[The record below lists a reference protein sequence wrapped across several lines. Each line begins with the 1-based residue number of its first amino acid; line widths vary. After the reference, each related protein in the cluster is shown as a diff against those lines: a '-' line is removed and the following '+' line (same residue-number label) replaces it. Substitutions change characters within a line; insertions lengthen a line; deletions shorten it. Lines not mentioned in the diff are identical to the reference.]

1 MMNVQIRTPWWEE
14 PKDSEAVA
22 RAMTSVVRQMRG
34 QSFHQRHVS
43 RVLSFRALYE
53 NMSDSLGVQNA
64 AVDMA
69 ISERAINALAGPR
82 LTFNVLRSV
91 VDTAQALVGARQRPR
106 PTFLTS
112 GARFAERD
120 RTLRANRLLEAVF
133 RDGKANDVALRAF
146 RDACVDEC
154 GFVHVF
160 ASEGRVHFER
170 VDALEIVVSAVEG
183 RNEKP
188 RTMYRCQIVDRGVLM
203 RRFGISPRSKVGRA
217 IMEAAPISWEVGDPP
232 ELREEGAGTSDV
244 IRVYEA
250 WRLPV
255 CDSDDADDVEK
266 NAGRHVICTE
276 DTVICDESWT
286 RSRFPIAVFRWASR
300 TQGFWGYSL
309 AEEVAAIQGEIT
321 YTLQRIR
328 RALNRV
334 AVPRVFIEKGSNP
347 TASRMDR
354 TIGQIVEYTG
364 QKPEIDVGTAVGPEW
379 FQFFGMLQQ
388 QAYDLPGV
396 SRMSATSQKPAGL
409 SSGEALRE
417 YNDLSADR
425 AMSVSR
431 AYESFH
437 MDIAHLTVDALSEDD
452 DTSGREYIAEESRT
466 ATSGVRWADVR
477 MDRDR
482 YVIASQPTSMLARDF
497 AARKQQVAEMVE
509 AGLIEKD
516 QARRLLEL
524 PDIDRELDLASAA
537 RTVVEKEI
545 DEMMREGVYIA
556 PDPYHDLAYAVR
568 LASQTVALETRLGTD
583 PDSPGLECVRQ
594 YGETARVML
603 DAAMPKAPPPA
614 APMMPDPTA
623 GGVPPVS
630 PDAMPAG
637 QGVGGMIQ

>member
-1 MMNVQIRTPWWEE
+1 MDSRSPWWEE
-14 PKDSEAVA
+14 PTSSDSVA
-22 RAMTSVVRQMRG
+22 RAMTDVVRQLRG
-34 QSFHQRHVS
+34 QSHHQRHVA
-43 RVLSFRALYE
+43 RALSHRALYE
-53 NMSDSLGVQNA
+53 NMSDSLGVRA
-64 AVDMA
+64 ASVDA
-69 ISERAINALAGPR
+69 TASDRAIDALAGPR

-91 VDTAQALVGARQRPR
+91 VDTAQALVGARSRPK

-154 GFVHVF
+154 GFVHVY

-170 VDALEIVVSAVEG
+170 VDALEVVVSAVEG

-203 RRFGISPRSKVGRA
+203 RRFDISPRSKAGRA
-217 IMEAAPISWEVGDPP
+217 ILEAKPISWESGDPP
-232 ELREEGAGTSDV
+232 ELREENAGSADV
-244 IRVYEA
+244 IRVYEG
-250 WRLPV
+250 WRLPS
-255 CDSDDADDVEK
+255 CDSDDEDDALK
-266 NAGRHVICTE
+266 NAGRHVLCTE
-276 DTVICDESWT
+276 DVVICDEPWT

-309 AEEVAAIQGEIT
+309 AEEVAAIQSEIT

-354 TIGQIVEYTG
+354 TIGQIIEYAG
-364 QKPEIDVGTAVGPEW
+364 AKPEIDVGTAVGPEW
-379 FQFFGMLQQ
+379 FQFFSMLQQ

-417 YNDLSADR
+417 YNDLAADR
-425 AMSVSR
+425 AMTVSR
-431 AYESFH
+431 MWESFH
-437 MDIAHLTVDALSEDD
+437 MELAHLTVDALSEDD
-452 DTSGREYIAEESRT
+452 DTSEREYIAEETRT
-466 ATSGVRWADVR
+466 ATNGVRWSDVR
-477 MDRDR
+477 MDRDK
-482 YVIASQPTSMLARDF
+482 YIIAAQPTSMLARDF
-497 AARKQQVAEMVE
+497 ASRKQQVAEMVE
-509 AGLIEKD
+509 AGLVERD

-556 PDPYHDLAYAVR
+556 PDPFHDLAYAVR

-594 YGETARVML
+594 YGEAARVML
-603 DAAMPKAPPPA
+603 QEAMPKPEAP
-614 APMMPDPTA
+614 APSPSA
-623 GGVPPVS
+623 GGVPPMS